1 MQAAHPA
8 PPAKKTETLPSLYPA
23 SCRLP
28 IWEDE
33 RPFELESESDVT
45 SAFRETVG
53 RTLLRLQ
60 MDTGISWLI
69 QAPSCTIQEGVS
81 FFPPEQGGGAAASQ
95 PVGPSRAPGK
105 RVVQQPSIFD
115 PFEASSSGNPR
126 FKMDLTLCVPDEA
139 QKAGRRRC
147 ICVGEVKV
155 PAKLMVS
162 PGEPVDLVAAWN
174 AGEKQARAVVAQLF
188 TYMQVWRMCYGFVT
202 CWFGTWLAYC
212 PPQKRSQLYVSHG
225 IPSTSAHTPGAPAM
239 TTMGA
244 LAWMQNEALTNAK
257 QEVAPYP
264 DPDSLVADTRGGRG
278 GSCDNWGSGGTDEEE
293 GGSDLQHVDTN
304 KDPEWTPNSR

>member
-1 MQAAHPA
+1 M
-8 PPAKKTETLPSLYPA
+8 
-23 SCRLP
+23 
-28 IWEDE
+28 
-33 RPFELESESDVT
+33 T

-69 QAPSCTIQEGVS
+69 QAPSCIIQEGVS

-95 PVGPSRAPGK
+95 PVGPSRALGK
-105 RVVQQPSIFD
+105 RVIQQPSIFN
-115 PFEASSSGNPR
+115 PSAASSSGNPR
-126 FKMDLTLCVPDEA
+126 YKMDLTMCLPDEA

-264 DPDSLVADTRGGRG
+264 DPDSLVADTRDGRG
-278 GSCDNWGSGGTDEEE
+278 GSGDNRGSGGTDGEEGGSGGTDEEE